1 MNAFMHNGIIL
12 IVDDEPRNTK
22 LMKAM
27 LMPEGYEIFEVLSG
41 EEALKAV
48 PLFSPDLILLDVMMP
63 GMNGFE
69 VCRHLKNDD
78 RTKVIPIIMVTALQ
92 EQVHQLTAME
102 AGADDF
108 VSKPVDRIELLI
120 RVKSLLRI
128 KKYHDELLFS
138 YIQIAQKNKKLEEL
152 EQMKEGLIHMIIHD
166 LRNPLTAASAL
177 IEISLMDKERFSEKQ
192 LLNFAKSID
201 YCNEM
206 NEQIENLLSI
216 HRMENAM
223 LSIEACPT
231 DIVSLFKAAADQVRA
246 KAESKEISLS
256 CIAQEDIPAVNMDG
270 GLIKRVIA
278 NLVSNAIRHA
288 PFGSCV
294 EGFIKFKVEDQ
305 KVLVGVKDS
314 GDGLAPEYHEKVFD
328 KFEQVKLK
336 REGISVGSS
345 GLGLAFCKMAV
356 EAHGGKIWVE
366 SEGEGKGCTFLFL
379 LPVHSTGGG
388 ENRDAA

>member
-1 MNAFMHNGIIL
+1 MDTGKIL
-12 IVDDEPRNTK
+12 IADDEPRNIK

-27 LMPEGYEIFEVLSG
+27 LMPEGYEIFDVLSG
-41 EEALKAV
+41 EEALKAA

-69 VCRHLKNDD
+69 VCRHLKSDD

-92 EQVHQLTAME
+92 EQVHQRTAME

-128 KKYHDELLFS
+128 KKYHDELRFS

-223 LSIEACPT
+223 LSLEASPT
-231 DIVSLFKAAADQVRA
+231 DIASLFNAVVEQLSL
-246 KAESKEISLS
+246 KAESKKISLAY
-256 CIAQEDIPAVNMDG
+256 IAEKDIPPVNMDG

-278 NLVSNAIRHA
+278 NLVGNAIRHA
-288 PFGSCV
+288 PSGGCV
-294 EGFIKFKVEDQ
+294 EGRAKFHPEDQ
-305 KVLVGVKDS
+305 KVQVSVKDS

-336 REGISVGSS
+336 REGISMGSS
-345 GLGLAFCKMAV
+345 GLGLSFCKMAV

-366 SEGEGKGCTFLFL
+366 SDGEGKGSCFTFLI
-379 LPVHSTGGG
+379 PANTIATGTH
-388 ENRDAA
+388 